1 MTVTTFDRIAI
12 KNALH
17 AGADSFNVYYAGEC
31 DQGYLE
37 NRMENLRDSVAGLTV
52 AEAREWLEAAYEQQ
66 CENICMGEAVGAP
79 EYQLDRDEMFS
90 QLTLFVIDFLPE
102 PQAV

>member
-17 AGADSFNVYYAGEC
+17 AGADSFNVYCAGEC

-37 NRMENLRDSVAGLTV
+37 NRVENLRDSVAGLTV

-66 CENICMGEAVGAP
+66 CETSAWAKRLVPRNT
-79 EYQLDRDEMFS
+79 S
-90 QLTLFVIDFLPE
+90 LTGMKWFPN
-102 PQAV
+102 